1 MAGTGA
7 GDGTQMAQSRS
18 RWLLGVGT
26 PVIVAAVGVGG
37 WFLYDNSGDRAR
49 SRAEIIENC
58 QGLVDPDAV
67 MGFGMPRVEADA
79 TEDQACLLLREG
91 TFEGQKQMNEFV
103 SVTVVAS
110 KDAEPGESRFENGRF
125 SVTAIAQCA
134 DPARSGAVTALR
146 ATAAGEGDGRGR
158 RERGFLSGLAREA
171 AVRAAAKAGCETSL
185 PPAPKD

>member
-1 MAGTGA
+1 
-7 GDGTQMAQSRS
+7 MAQSWS

-37 WFLYDNSGDRAR
+37 WLLYDNTGDRAR

-67 MGFGMPRVEADA
+67 MGFGMPRVEAGA
-79 TEDQACLLLREG
+79 TGEQACLLLREG
-91 TFEGQKQMNEFV
+91 TFEGQKQMDEFA

-110 KDAEPGESRFENGRF
+110 RDAEPGVSRFDHDTF
-125 SVTAIAQCA
+125 SVTAVAKCA
-134 DPARSGAVTALR
+134 DPARSGGVTALR
-146 ATAAGEGDGRGR
+146 ATAAGEGDGRGSR
-158 RERGFLSGLAREA
+158 GRGFLSGLAREA